1 MGLSEKDITLFEPS
15 TRDMLIDYPELK
27 EYEIFTKISKYDM
40 KFVWYVS
47 NRTSPII
54 RVPKAKRIKQACEL
68 AYGNQRISKNE
79 KVKKIYEEQELSDE
93 IVEAIQVMSS
103 FNPSFRMRAKLLN
116 EHNFEVLQSLSYIS
130 PEDMQGMDLDERN
143 KLAKLVVTTSSALP
157 KMIEAAESGY
167 GVKIKKEAQ
176 EKWEL
181 KANITDV
188 VDRIEKTE

>member
-1 MGLSEKDITLFEPS
+1 MSLSEKDITLFEPS

-27 EYEIFTKISKYDM
+27 DYEAFTKISKADL

-54 RVPKAKRIKQACEL
+54 RVSKLKRIKQACEL
-68 AYGNQRISKNE
+68 AYGKKRISNNE
-79 KVKKIYEEQELSDE
+79 RVGKMYNDHDLPDE
-93 IVEAIQVMSS
+93 IVEAIDAMSS

-130 PEDMQGMDLDERN
+130 DEEMVAMDLDEKN
-143 KLAKLVVTTSSALP
+143 KLAKLVVMTSSALP

-167 GVKIKKEAQ
+167 GIRVKKEVK
-176 EKWEL
+176 EKFEL
-181 KANITDV
+181 KANISDV
-188 VDRIEKTE
+188 IDRIEKTD